1 MTRQMIKELNPE
13 AILLDN
19 SFDMAI
25 VGIGNNANGSYVA
38 VYSERD
44 CIDIISAD
52 GVESDDA
59 FMLFSVFKEH
69 AQGRYSPVFLTEVWE
84 MA

>member
-1 MTRQMIKELNPE
+1 MIKELNPE

-25 VGIGNNANGSYVA
+25 VGIGNNANGSYVP

-52 GVESDDA
+52 GVDDEDA
-59 FMLFSVFKEH
+59 FMLLSIFKDH
-69 AQGRYSPVFLTEVWE
+69 AQGKYSPVFLTEIWE
-84 MA
+84 VA

>member
-52 GVESDDA
+52 GVDDEDA
-59 FMLFSVFKEH
+59 FMLLSIFKDLLK
-69 AQGRYSPVFLTEVWE
+69 RSIL
-84 MA
+84 